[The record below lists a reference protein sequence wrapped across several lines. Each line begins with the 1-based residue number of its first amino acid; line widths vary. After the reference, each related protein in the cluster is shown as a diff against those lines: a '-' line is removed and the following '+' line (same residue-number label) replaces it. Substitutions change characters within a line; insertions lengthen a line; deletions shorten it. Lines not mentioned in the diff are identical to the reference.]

1 MSGKTDVDMGVGK
14 DVDEE
19 DEYEEGPIILR
30 KIESMSLSRV
40 YTWVSRA
47 ALDPW
52 RRVCSNI
59 SFSCSSRTWK
69 RRFSR
74 ICSCFAEEEVNRR

>member
-1 MSGKTDVDMGVGK
+1 MASVFGKTDVDMGVGK

-19 DEYEEGPIILR
+19 DEDEEGPIILR

-47 ALDPW
+47 ALDP
-52 RRVCSNI
+52 
-59 SFSCSSRTWK
+59 
-69 RRFSR
+69 
-74 ICSCFAEEEVNRR
+74 